1 MKIKITCQWPN
12 NFYFSQLVHRFF
24 IVKIYTWWIVNL
36 QPQLPPILEGGGGG
50 GGATFSKALWLLN
63 NLYLISYSTERKLDN
78 SNKQLK
84 VTIFGNDSLITI
96 NHSEQQYF
104 DKLFN

>member
-1 MKIKITCQWPN
+1 M
-12 NFYFSQLVHRFF
+12 HRFF

-36 QPQLPPILEGGGGG
+36 QPQLPPILEGG

-104 DKLFN
+104 DKFFN